1 MPSSRLWT
9 LIFYKIFKN
18 KIVTQNDL
26 KVTFDFEKKGADQ
39 NVRARPSRTLLC
51 KFNPFI

>member
-18 KIVTQNDL
+18 KIDI

-39 NVRARPSRTLLC
+39 NVRSRPSRILLC